1 MNRFFNGYKCV
12 YYNKSKVKTE
22 LDLVKKGVD
31 ITTTRVLLE
40 FIKDEKENK
49 GIEKFSTSKI
59 PNKIIK
65 LI

>member
-12 YYNKSKVKTE
+12 YYNESKVKTE

-31 ITTTRVLLE
+31 MTTIRVLLN
-40 FIKDEKENK
+40 FIKDEKEETEIKKNN
-49 GIEKFSTSKI
+49 TSKI